1 MNRNSIRT
9 FESATAILTG
19 GASGIGRAL
28 AQELATR
35 GCEVVVTDLQDELAE
50 EVAAGI
56 RASGGKA
63 RAEKLDVCDFDAVD
77 RLVQDTI
84 DRTGRLDYMFNHAG
98 IGMQGNAG
106 HHCIDEWCQAGIS

>member
-84 DRTGRLDYMFNHAG
+84 DRTGRLDYMFN
-98 IGMQGNAG
+98 NAG